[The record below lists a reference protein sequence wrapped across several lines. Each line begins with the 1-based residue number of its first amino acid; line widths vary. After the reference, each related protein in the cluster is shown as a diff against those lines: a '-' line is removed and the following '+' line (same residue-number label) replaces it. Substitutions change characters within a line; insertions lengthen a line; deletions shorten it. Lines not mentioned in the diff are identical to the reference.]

1 MSVIQ
6 KLDSQSSWSQVRVSP
21 TSQIPAELSPGDQK
35 VEADL
40 RANTRAEFNLEE
52 LNEEQ
57 KEKFTK
63 ELEKLNE
70 SIESSGKMLR
80 FKYNDEIKQYYVEVL
95 NAKTQEVV
103 ASLPPEFL
111 IDLSIKM
118 KELIGLF
125 IDERM

>member
-6 KLDSQSSWSQVRVSP
+6 NLNSPTQWSQARISP
-21 TSQIPAELSPGDQK
+21 TSENIANKITGEPSEEVIGKARFDLSQLSEEEK
-35 VEADL
+35 AS
-40 RANTRAEFNLEE
+40 FN
-52 LNEEQ
+52 Q
-57 KEKFTK
+57 
-63 ELEKLNE
+63 ELEKLND
-70 SIESSGKMLR
+70 SIESSGKVLR
-80 FKYNDEIKQYYVEVL
+80 FKYNEEINQYYVEVL

>member
-6 KLDSQSSWSQVRVSP
+6 NLDSQSHWSQARISP
-21 TSQIPAELSPGDQK
+21 ASQNTVNQLSGDPIDEGTAKQQF
-35 VEADL
+35 DL
-40 RANTRAEFNLEE
+40 SL
-52 LNEEQ
+52 LSDKQ
-57 KEKFTK
+57 KEEFAK

-70 SIESSGKMLR
+70 SFQSSGKMLR
-80 FKYNDEIKQYYVEVL
+80 FKFNDEINQYYVEVL
-95 NAKTQEVV
+95 DAKTQEVV

>member
-6 KLDSQSSWSQVRVSP
+6 NLNPPTQWSQARISP
-21 TSQIPAELSPGDQK
+21 TSQNVANKINGEASEEVIGKARFDFLSQ
-35 VEADL
+35 
-40 RANTRAEFNLEE
+40 
-52 LNEEQ
+52 LNEE
-57 KEKFTK
+57 EKASFNK
-63 ELEKLNE
+63 ELEKLND
-70 SIESSGKMLR
+70 SIESSGKVLR
-80 FKYNDEIKQYYVEVL
+80 FKYNDEINQYYVEVL